1 MQFIQDGEFSHKNVN
16 ALKEDFVDLLFCLEQ
31 KKSVSTSSLKK
42 EILLAL
48 RLINSYLH
56 KAMPQTDFLTFVQFV
71 LNLYTLLLQ
80 KVYLPNYRQH
90 RKYPLFIQKYKRA
103 LV

>member
-1 MQFIQDGEFSHKNVN
+1 MQFIPDGEFSHKNVN

-31 KKSVSTSSLKK
+31 KKNVSTSSLKND
-42 EILLAL
+42 ILLAL

-80 KVYLPNYRQH
+80 KVYLPNYHQH
-90 RKYPLFIQKYKRA
+90 HKYSSYVKEFQSA